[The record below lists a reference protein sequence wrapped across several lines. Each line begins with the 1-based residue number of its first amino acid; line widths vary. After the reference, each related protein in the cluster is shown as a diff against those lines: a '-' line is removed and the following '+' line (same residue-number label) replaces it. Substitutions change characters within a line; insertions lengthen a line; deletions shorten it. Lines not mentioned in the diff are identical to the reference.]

1 MEKKMSIS
9 KVINVLDDRKAM
21 LSTLWIF
28 VMFNYLYCDLIS
40 NMESSVL
47 KGYLEGHVGSIQVN
61 QEFMLGA
68 AVLMEIPIVMI
79 LLSRIL
85 KFRANRWAN
94 IIAGTFMVV
103 VQISSFSFGTPPTL
117 HYLFYSV
124 IEVACAAFI
133 VWFAWRWRNPDSVPG
148 KSI

>member
-1 MEKKMSIS
+1 MDTNENSSALKTRKMI
-9 KVINVLDDRKAM
+9 

-28 VMFNYLYCDLIS
+28 IMFNYLYCDLIS

-47 KGYLEGHVGSIQVN
+47 KGYLDGHVGSIQVN

-68 AVLMEIPIVMI
+68 ALLMEIPIVMI

-117 HYLFYSV
+117 HYIFYSV

-133 VWFAWRWRNPDSVPG
+133 AWFAWRWRNPESNPE

>member
-1 MEKKMSIS
+1 MNTNENSSALKTRKMI
-9 KVINVLDDRKAM
+9 

-28 VMFNYLYCDLIS
+28 IMFNYLYCDLIS

-68 AVLMEIPIVMI
+68 ALLMEIPIVMI

-85 KFRANRWAN
+85 KYRANRWAN
-94 IIAGTFMVV
+94 IIAGTFMTV

-117 HYLFYSV
+117 HYIFYSV

-133 VWFAWRWRNPDSVPG
+133 VWFAWRWRNPESTPETL
-148 KSI
+148 I

>member
-1 MEKKMSIS
+1 MNTNENSSSLKTRKMIF
-9 KVINVLDDRKAM
+9 
-21 LSTLWIF
+21 STLWIF
-28 VMFNYLYCDLIS
+28 IMFNYLYCDLIS

-68 AVLMEIPIVMI
+68 ALLMEIPIVMI

-94 IIAGTFMVV
+94 IIAGTIMTA
-103 VQISSFSFGTPPTL
+103 VQISSLFFGTEPTL
-117 HYLFYSV
+117 HYIFYSV

-133 VWFAWRWRNPDSVPG
+133 VWFAWRWRNPESNLG
-148 KSI
+148 ISI

>member
-1 MEKKMSIS
+1 MNTNENSSALKTRKMI
-9 KVINVLDDRKAM
+9 

-28 VMFNYLYCDLIS
+28 IMFHYLYCDVIS

-68 AVLMEIPIVMI
+68 ALLMEIPIVMVF
-79 LLSRIL
+79 LSRIL
-85 KFRANRWAN
+85 MYRPNRWAN
-94 IIAGTFMVV
+94 IIAGTFMIV

-117 HYLFYSV
+117 HYIFYSV

-133 VWFAWRWRNPDSVPG
+133 VVFAWKWCNQDSKPEE
-148 KSI
+148 SN